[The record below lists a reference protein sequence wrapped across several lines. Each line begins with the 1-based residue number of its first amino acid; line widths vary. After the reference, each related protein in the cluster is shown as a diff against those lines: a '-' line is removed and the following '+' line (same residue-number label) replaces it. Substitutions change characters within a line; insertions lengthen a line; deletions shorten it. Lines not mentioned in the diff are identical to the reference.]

1 MSKAQGGFINV
12 PILESLFD
20 TSTYGNV
27 LMSDDGENIVYQ
39 KGDDLILM
47 NTGTQEEQYFPNT
60 SFISQINGYRPLFK
74 VDGSHRRPRVIDP
87 MTRQYINQDYIT
99 NYRFVS
105 PDGKLYAD
113 SALSKY
119 IKHLDRINKVF
130 ISKEQL
136 RDMIENMIITLVSVM
151 KKKKK
156 RKKHVRNL

>member
-136 RDMIENMIITLVSVM
+136 RDMIEKYDYHFGISNEEKEE
-151 KKKKK
+151 KKEA
-156 RKKHVRNL
+156 RK